1 MTTSP
6 KKFGLSDDMPIPEK
20 KLVYFRRRLQNRF
33 HALILEAFMRQEKE
47 TGLNQKKL
55 ARRIR
60 RKPEVI
66 NRWLSSA
73 GNWELDTI
81 SDLLLGM
88 DVDLDDPSFT
98 ALDELVRDAEQKSKR
113 VQINGRTGPEH
124 ARSRRKAGGIRA
136 SAGL

>member
-1 MTTSP
+1 
-6 KKFGLSDDMPIPEK
+6 
-20 KLVYFRRRLQNRF
+20 
-33 HALILEAFMRQEKE
+33 MRQEKE

-88 DVDLDDPSFT
+88 DVDLDDPHLPPWKNWSAMPSRNQRGCRSTGEVDPSTPNRVARLEEF
-98 ALDELVRDAEQKSKR
+98 VRAPAIIAPST
-113 VQINGRTGPEH
+113 V
-124 ARSRRKAGGIRA
+124 SR
-136 SAGL
+136 